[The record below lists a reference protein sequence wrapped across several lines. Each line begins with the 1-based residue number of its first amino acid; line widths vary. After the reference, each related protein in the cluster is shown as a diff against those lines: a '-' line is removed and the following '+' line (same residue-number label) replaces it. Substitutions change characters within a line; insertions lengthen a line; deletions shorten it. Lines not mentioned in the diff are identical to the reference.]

1 MLNRIFP
8 RTHRFHCPD
17 EHHLAAYVDQ
27 QLIGAE
33 RERVESHL
41 AKCDSCLQQVGF
53 LIKQSQVVTDAVP
66 AALVHRAEQL
76 ETAAH
81 EDAPLGWKWVSVA
94 AAIAIMAIGVG
105 VSRKARPNIEEHS
118 TIVATAQQPSAPV
131 IHDKA
136 NPGADA
142 AVRSV
147 SPPASSPLVLSP
159 RPGAIAHASGFT
171 ILWEAV
177 PNAVAYEVRVVTAD
191 GDLVWHK
198 RVHENSVNPPK
209 HTLRPGLKYF
219 VWVRAWLADG
229 KTQQSAAVAFIGG

>member
-53 LIKQSQVVTDAVP
+53 LIKQSQVVAGTAP
-66 AALVHRAEQL
+66 ASLVHRAEQL

-81 EDAPLGWKWVSVA
+81 EDAPFGWKWVSVA
-94 AAIAIMAIGVG
+94 AAIVIVAIGVV

-118 TIVATAQQPSAPV
+118 TVVATAQQQAAP
-131 IHDKA
+131 IIRDKA
-136 NPGADA
+136 KAGADA
-142 AVRSV
+142 SVRSV
-147 SPPASSPLVLSP
+147 SRPPSLPLVLSP
-159 RPGAIAHASGFT
+159 QPGAIVHASDFT
-171 ILWEAV
+171 IRWEAV
-177 PNAVAYEVRVVTAD
+177 PHAVAYDVRVVTAD
-191 GDLVWHK
+191 GDLIWHT
-198 RVHENSVNPPK
+198 RIHENSVSPPK
-209 HTLRPGLKYF
+209 QMLRPGLKYF
-219 VWVRAWLADG
+219 VWVGAGLANG
-229 KTQQSAAVAFIGG
+229 KTQQSPAVAFIGG